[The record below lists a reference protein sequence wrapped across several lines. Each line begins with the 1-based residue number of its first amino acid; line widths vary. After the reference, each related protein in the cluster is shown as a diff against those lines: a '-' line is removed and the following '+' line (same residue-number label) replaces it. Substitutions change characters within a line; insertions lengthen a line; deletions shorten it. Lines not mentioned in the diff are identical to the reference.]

1 MRYRGF
7 KALLIISAFMLSA
20 ACTHHSA
27 QKASASVAPKAEVPK
42 NKTILVLL
50 DKTASVNDQK
60 TVFNKALTKILSDLN
75 PGDQFRLSL
84 ITGESDSDFD
94 FVVSLNVPKDPK
106 YNPLT
111 TNEAVYK
118 DTLANDREQRKKII
132 SDIQAKAQTIL
143 LKKPTAQTTDL
154 FGAIYSSSLFFDKD
168 PNRKILVILSDMI
181 EEDANWRF
189 NHVRWNKK
197 LRETILNHEKHLGL
211 VPNLNGVCVYVVGA
225 KGNTLD
231 MAQNIRF
238 FWTEYFNDTHADFSP
253 ERYAHTMLHWPPE
266 SDCGNA
272 TPQGGAAS

>member
-7 KALLIISAFMLSA
+7 KASLIILTLMIAA
-20 ACTHHSA
+20 ACTHHHSQQMSSA
-27 QKASASVAPKAEVPK
+27 QAKTEIPK
-42 NKTILVLL
+42 NKTVLVLL

-60 TVFNKALTKILSDLN
+60 TIFAEALTKILGDLN
-75 PGDQFRLSL
+75 PGDKFRLSL

-94 FVVSLNVPKDPK
+94 FVVSLNVPKNPD

-118 DTLANDREQRKKII
+118 DTVATADQDRKKII
-132 SDIQAKAQTIL
+132 ANVRAQTTAIL
-143 LKKPTAQTTDL
+143 VKKPTAQTTDL

-189 NHVRWNKK
+189 NHVRWNKH
-197 LRETILNHEKHLGL
+197 LRATIMKHEKHLGL
-211 VPNLNGVCVYVVGA
+211 VPNLKGVCIYVVGA

-238 FWTEYFNDTHADFSP
+238 FWTEYFKETHSDFSP

-266 SDCGNA
+266 SECGSPL
-272 TPQGGAAS
+272 TPQGTAS